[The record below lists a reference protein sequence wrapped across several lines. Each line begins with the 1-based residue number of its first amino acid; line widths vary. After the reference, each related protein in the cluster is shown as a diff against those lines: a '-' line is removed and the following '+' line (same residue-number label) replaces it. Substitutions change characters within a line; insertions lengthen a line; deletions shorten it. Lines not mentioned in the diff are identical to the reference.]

1 MVMLNLACSD
11 AVKSSTVLRDVLDVT
26 REITKLIKE
35 STKREATFRNL
46 KESQNLET
54 SSPGIRVLCPKR
66 WTVTA
71 DALQS
76 VILNYKVLLGVWEE
90 SMEYVKVSEM
100 KCRIRGVM
108 TYVYKFDFLFGCLLG
123 EQLLRHSDILS
134 KALQTKSLSAAEGQK
149 MALST
154 LKTLESLRTDAV
166 LLLFYEEAKKK
177 AADFDSDSSCMPL
190 QRRPPKISVSP
201 RHLRRFVQS

>member
-1 MVMLNLACSD
+1 MACSD
-11 AVKSSTVLRDVLDVT
+11 AVKSSTVLRDALDVT

-35 STKREATFRNL
+35 SPRREAIFRNL

-54 SSPGIRVLCPKR
+54 SSPGIRVLCPIR
-66 WTVTA
+66 WTVKA
-71 DALQS
+71 DALHS

-108 TYVYKFDFLFGCLLG
+108 TYMNKFDFLFGCLLG

-134 KALQTKSLSAAEGQK
+134 KALQTKWLSA
-149 MALST
+149 
-154 LKTLESLRTDAV
+154 R
-166 LLLFYEEAKKK
+166 
-177 AADFDSDSSCMPL
+177 
-190 QRRPPKISVSP
+190 
-201 RHLRRFVQS
+201 